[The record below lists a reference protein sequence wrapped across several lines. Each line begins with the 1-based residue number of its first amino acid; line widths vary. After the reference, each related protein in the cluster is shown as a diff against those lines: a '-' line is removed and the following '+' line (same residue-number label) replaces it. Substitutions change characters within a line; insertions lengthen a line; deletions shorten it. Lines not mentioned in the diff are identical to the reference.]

1 MTNRKTKRWI
11 SGLLAVVTI
20 VSALIQPASALAEDP
35 EPAAYEAEYP
45 ALEAVRSEL
54 AEDEIVTAGDHEI
67 EAGSSLD
74 IERDFS
80 GMEIPEEKVRVRFH
94 EAKNQ
99 SGQDFDTNQPDSYRA
114 VYFVEPVSGNPSY
127 HICRNIIVKEQ
138 PDVSQAGTDSTDE
151 NGEQP
156 TEPSEEEGGPGPD
169 TEDPDLEGSESVPSD
184 SMTEAQME
192 AVIEDMEQSEDA
204 HEHAE
209 QIAED
214 GGLLLFSMDTRT
226 TARRA
231 RAASGSASLVT
242 GAQVF
247 YPTNLGNYST
257 NMFTVNGRIAYCLES
272 AKCTPATGSYASQVL
287 EGNPNLQKTL
297 YYGYG
302 GAGDLTDQF
311 MPQFGGE
318 LKYVFT
324 HIAASYFYCGIDG
337 FEGCT
342 MEDLQEC
349 GVLGWIN
356 YLADQPAPPDP
367 YLSLSETALKA
378 TGNGSEQRTESIWLE
393 GDSRNSITLRI
404 PENVTF
410 HNEDSRETQTGGSV
424 RISGGT
430 SFYFTAPMSVSG
442 TWDTG
447 EMRGSLRTIWKALV
461 VSTGDA
467 NQDIGSYYEEESG
480 NSVRFSVQWMDLAR
494 VKVVKVDSASNA
506 RLAGAVFG
514 IYQEEACRNL
524 IATMPAT
531 NRNGESEV
539 EIAKT
544 QDTVYLKEITA
555 PSGYRY
561 NATAYRVA
569 LKTNQTV
576 STTVPDIEQLGNL
589 TIYKEGEVLTGAVP
603 HENGFTF
610 QYGNRKQKGAV
621 FNVYAARDIVTPS
634 GTVVFKSGQLV
645 AENLETGADG
655 SVTVKN
661 LHLGTYRVTEVQAPK
676 GFYNAKE
683 TKEVVIAY
691 AGQTA
696 EAAFSTATFHND
708 RQKAEVSIVK
718 KDQDTM
724 NGLAGGVFGLYA
736 SESIKNADGNPVA
749 DKDTL
754 LDRVTTR
761 ADGSAVFSADL
772 PIGYSYYVKEI
783 QAPSNYLKN
792 EEDTYAFRFEA
803 ANGSEAKVFFAHTFT
818 NERAS
823 ATIRLVKVDRE
834 TGESIPQGDA
844 SLEHA
849 VCGLYARNDI
859 LHPDAKNGVLY
870 QAGEQVATLT
880 TDEEGKAE
888 IDGLYL
894 GEYFVK
900 EITPPAGYLTDETE
914 HDLVCSYEG
923 ELSAVIERDC
933 TSSDQVI
940 KQPFQIVKAANSG
953 ETDAVLLAG
962 AGFTAYLVSS
972 LDVKEGGGYDLESA
986 APVVLGANGETEI
999 FTDENGYACSI
1010 PLPFGTY
1017 IVRESTTPDN
1027 YTPVKDFFVHIT
1039 ENHPDTPQVWRVL
1052 LDDEFEA
1059 KLRIVKK
1066 DDETK
1071 KPVEQVTTYPT
1082 VMTHQ
1087 SFFTDEHGSLVL
1099 PQSLKIGNYRIEEVT
1114 APQGYLRNDQTYE
1127 VSVDCD
1133 TPYQMDPASGDVI
1146 IEVVCEDHPAKGKLN
1161 LVKKGEALKGYDQ
1174 DFIYERKNLAG
1185 AEFEVSA
1192 AEDLYT
1198 ADGQKDA
1205 QGNRIREYAAGELVT
1220 TLTTDGE
1227 GKASL
1232 SDLPLG
1238 TYRIVETKAPEGF
1251 VLNETA
1257 QTITLAYED
1266 QDTPVV
1272 EQTAEFENEL
1282 QKAEISV
1289 VKKDARSGGVIQGAV
1304 FGLYTKAD
1312 IIRSGEAIVKADTL
1326 LGEAATGED
1335 GKAVL
1340 ETAQGYLLDG
1350 EIREVD
1356 LIYRDQDT
1364 PVVIFST
1371 DWQNQRQK
1379 VEIQVLKTEK
1389 DSDRAVPGTVFSLC
1403 AGEDITNAGGDVLL
1417 EADTVIEEKA
1427 ADAEGKLT
1435 FTADL
1440 PVGFSYYVKET
1451 AAAPGFT
1458 TMGEV
1463 QEFDIPSENMG
1474 RTAVPFVL
1482 CFENETTVVEF
1493 SKVSLTDGSEVE
1505 GAKLQVTDPDGT
1517 VVDEWISGKEP
1528 HIIRELEVGKTYR
1541 MTETLPAEG
1550 YVTASPIEFTVENTN
1565 EVQKVEMKDDVTR
1578 VEISKTDIAGKELP
1592 GAKLT
1597 VYDKDGKA
1605 VESWVSEDK
1614 PHYMEMLPTGEYT
1627 LHEESAPE
1635 GYLLAEDIR
1644 FEVRNTGEIQKV
1656 TMKDERKPEI
1666 PDTPKTGDRSD
1677 FLFWLLLMGLACI
1690 GVIAPVV
1697 SCFRDLKKGR

>member
-1 MTNRKTKRWI
+1 
-11 SGLLAVVTI
+11 
-20 VSALIQPASALAEDP
+20 
-35 EPAAYEAEYP
+35 
-45 ALEAVRSEL
+45 
-54 AEDEIVTAGDHEI
+54 
-67 EAGSSLD
+67 
-74 IERDFS
+74 
-80 GMEIPEEKVRVRFH
+80 
-94 EAKNQ
+94 
-99 SGQDFDTNQPDSYRA
+99 
-114 VYFVEPVSGNPSY
+114 
-127 HICRNIIVKEQ
+127 
-138 PDVSQAGTDSTDE
+138 
-151 NGEQP
+151 
-156 TEPSEEEGGPGPD
+156 
-169 TEDPDLEGSESVPSD
+169 
-184 SMTEAQME
+184 
-192 AVIEDMEQSEDA
+192 
-204 HEHAE
+204 
-209 QIAED
+209 
-214 GGLLLFSMDTRT
+214 
-226 TARRA
+226 
-231 RAASGSASLVT
+231 
-242 GAQVF
+242 
-247 YPTNLGNYST
+247 
-257 NMFTVNGRIAYCLES
+257 
-272 AKCTPATGSYASQVL
+272 
-287 EGNPNLQKTL
+287 
-297 YYGYG
+297 
-302 GAGDLTDQF
+302 
-311 MPQFGGE
+311 
-318 LKYVFT
+318 
-324 HIAASYFYCGIDG
+324 
-337 FEGCT
+337 
-342 MEDLQEC
+342 
-349 GVLGWIN
+349 
-356 YLADQPAPPDP
+356 
-367 YLSLSETALKA
+367 
-378 TGNGSEQRTESIWLE
+378 
-393 GDSRNSITLRI
+393 
-404 PENVTF
+404 
-410 HNEDSRETQTGGSV
+410 
-424 RISGGT
+424 
-430 SFYFTAPMSVSG
+430 
-442 TWDTG
+442 
-447 EMRGSLRTIWKALV
+447 
-461 VSTGDA
+461 
-467 NQDIGSYYEEESG
+467 
-480 NSVRFSVQWMDLAR
+480 
-494 VKVVKVDSASNA
+494 
-506 RLAGAVFG
+506 
-514 IYQEEACRNL
+514 
-524 IATMPAT
+524 
-531 NRNGESEV
+531 
-539 EIAKT
+539 T

-589 TIYKEGEVLTGAVP
+589 TIYKEGEVLTGATP

-661 LHLGTYRVTEVQAPK
+661 LHLGTYRITEVQAPK

-691 AGQTA
+691 AGQTV

-724 NGLAGGVFGLYA
+724 NGLAGGIFGLYA
-736 SESIKNADGNPVA
+736 AENIQNADGNTVA
-749 DKDTL
+749 EKDAL
-754 LDRVTTR
+754 IEKATTGT
-761 ADGSAVFSADL
+761 DGNAVFTVDL
-772 PIGYSYYVKEI
+772 PIGFGYYVKEI

-792 EEDTYAFRFEA
+792 EEDTYTFRFEA
-803 ANGSEAKVFFAHTFT
+803 ANGSEAKVSFAHTFT

-823 ATIRLVKVDRE
+823 ATIRLVKVDKE

-849 VCGLYARNDI
+849 VYGLYARNDI
-859 LHPDAKNGVLY
+859 LHPDAKTGVLY

-900 EITPPAGYLTDETE
+900 EITPPAGYLTDEME
-914 HDLVCSYEG
+914 YDLVCSYEG

-933 TSSDQVI
+933 TSPDQVI

-953 ETDAVLLAG
+953 ETDAGLLAG

-972 LDVKEGGGYDLESA
+972 LHTKEDGGYDFDSA

-1017 IVRESTTPDN
+1017 LVRETTVPQN
-1027 YTPVKDFFVHIT
+1027 YKPVKDFLVHIT
-1039 ENHPDTPQVWRVL
+1039 ENHPDTPQAWRVL
-1052 LDDEFEA
+1052 LDEEFEA
-1059 KLRIVKK
+1059 KLRIIKK

-1071 KPVEQVTTYPT
+1071 KPVLVKNAEFKIYDLDREAYVEQVTTYPT

-1174 DFIYERKNLAG
+1174 DFIYERENLAG

-1232 SDLPLG
+1232 PDLPLG

-1312 IIRSGEAIVKADTL
+1312 IIRNGETIVKADTL

-1335 GKAVL
+1335 GKAVFDVKL
-1340 ETAQGYLLDG
+1340 PFGEYYIREQKAPAGYVSSDKTVDLTVSYQGQDVKTIEMSCEFENEPTTVSIKKIDLTTGKELEGATLTVLDKEGNVVDTWTSVKGQEHLVERLTAGETYTLREEMAPYGYLRAEEIEFTVADTADIQKVEMKDEVPTGTILINKQGELLEKVSLLDSIGGWITHLFEYVTGSLQDVTFEVYALEDIQAADGVSADHYKKDELVDTITTDDTGIARLENLPLGKYYIREKETAQGYLLDG

-1356 LIYRDQDT
+1356 LTYRDQDT
-1364 PVVIFST
+1364 PVVTFST

-1463 QEFDIPSENMG
+1463 QEFDIPSGNMG
-1474 RTAVPFVL
+1474 RTAVPSVL

-1505 GAKLQVTDPDGT
+1505 GARLQVTDPDGT

-1541 MTETLPAEG
+1541 MTETLPAKG
-1550 YVTASPIEFTVENTN
+1550 YVTASAIEFTVENTN

-1592 GAKLT
+1592 GARLT
-1597 VYDKDGKA
+1597 IYDKDGNV

-1614 PHYMEMLPTGEYT
+1614 PHYIEMLPIGEYRLHEEAAPEGYLTAEDIWFEVKDTGEIQKVSMKDGVTRVEITKTDIAGKELPGAKLTVYDKDRNVVESWISEDKPHSMEMLPAGEYT

-1697 SCFRDLKKGR
+1697 SCFRDLKRRGK

>member
-1 MTNRKTKRWI
+1 M
-11 SGLLAVVTI
+11 
-20 VSALIQPASALAEDP
+20 
-35 EPAAYEAEYP
+35 
-45 ALEAVRSEL
+45 
-54 AEDEIVTAGDHEI
+54 
-67 EAGSSLD
+67 
-74 IERDFS
+74 
-80 GMEIPEEKVRVRFH
+80 
-94 EAKNQ
+94 
-99 SGQDFDTNQPDSYRA
+99 
-114 VYFVEPVSGNPSY
+114 
-127 HICRNIIVKEQ
+127 
-138 PDVSQAGTDSTDE
+138 
-151 NGEQP
+151 
-156 TEPSEEEGGPGPD
+156 
-169 TEDPDLEGSESVPSD
+169 
-184 SMTEAQME
+184 
-192 AVIEDMEQSEDA
+192 
-204 HEHAE
+204 
-209 QIAED
+209 
-214 GGLLLFSMDTRT
+214 
-226 TARRA
+226 
-231 RAASGSASLVT
+231 
-242 GAQVF
+242 
-247 YPTNLGNYST
+247 
-257 NMFTVNGRIAYCLES
+257 
-272 AKCTPATGSYASQVL
+272 
-287 EGNPNLQKTL
+287 
-297 YYGYG
+297 
-302 GAGDLTDQF
+302 
-311 MPQFGGE
+311 
-318 LKYVFT
+318 
-324 HIAASYFYCGIDG
+324 
-337 FEGCT
+337 
-342 MEDLQEC
+342 
-349 GVLGWIN
+349 
-356 YLADQPAPPDP
+356 
-367 YLSLSETALKA
+367 
-378 TGNGSEQRTESIWLE
+378 
-393 GDSRNSITLRI
+393 
-404 PENVTF
+404 
-410 HNEDSRETQTGGSV
+410 
-424 RISGGT
+424 
-430 SFYFTAPMSVSG
+430 
-442 TWDTG
+442 
-447 EMRGSLRTIWKALV
+447 
-461 VSTGDA
+461 
-467 NQDIGSYYEEESG
+467 
-480 NSVRFSVQWMDLAR
+480 
-494 VKVVKVDSASNA
+494 
-506 RLAGAVFG
+506 
-514 IYQEEACRNL
+514 
-524 IATMPAT
+524 
-531 NRNGESEV
+531 
-539 EIAKT
+539 
-544 QDTVYLKEITA
+544 
-555 PSGYRY
+555 
-561 NATAYRVA
+561 
-569 LKTNQTV
+569 
-576 STTVPDIEQLGNL
+576 
-589 TIYKEGEVLTGAVP
+589 
-603 HENGFTF
+603 
-610 QYGNRKQKGAV
+610 
-621 FNVYAARDIVTPS
+621 
-634 GTVVFKSGQLV
+634 
-645 AENLETGADG
+645 
-655 SVTVKN
+655 
-661 LHLGTYRVTEVQAPK
+661 
-676 GFYNAKE
+676 
-683 TKEVVIAY
+683 
-691 AGQTA
+691 
-696 EAAFSTATFHND
+696 
-708 RQKAEVSIVK
+708 
-718 KDQDTM
+718 
-724 NGLAGGVFGLYA
+724 
-736 SESIKNADGNPVA
+736 
-749 DKDTL
+749 
-754 LDRVTTR
+754 
-761 ADGSAVFSADL
+761 
-772 PIGYSYYVKEI
+772 
-783 QAPSNYLKN
+783 
-792 EEDTYAFRFEA
+792 
-803 ANGSEAKVFFAHTFT
+803 
-818 NERAS
+818 
-823 ATIRLVKVDRE
+823 KVDRE

-914 HDLVCSYEG
+914 YDLVCSYEG

-933 TSSDQVI
+933 TSPDQVI

-953 ETDAVLLAG
+953 ETDAGLLAG

-972 LDVKEGGGYDLESA
+972 LHTKEDGGYDFDSA

-1017 IVRESTTPDN
+1017 LVRETTVPQN
-1027 YTPVKDFFVHIT
+1027 YKPVKDFLVHIT
-1039 ENHPDTPQVWRVL
+1039 ENHPDTPQAWRVL
-1052 LDDEFEA
+1052 LDEEFEA
-1059 KLRIVKK
+1059 KLRIIKK

-1071 KPVEQVTTYPT
+1071 KPVLVKNAEFKIYDLDREAYVEQVTTYPT

-1127 VSVDCD
+1127 VSVDCG

-1174 DFIYERKNLAG
+1174 DFIYERENLAG

-1232 SDLPLG
+1232 PDLPLG

-1289 VKKDARSGGVIQGAV
+1289 VKKDARSGGVITGAV

-1312 IIRSGEAIVKADTL
+1312 ITRNGETIVQADTL

-1335 GKAVL
+1335 GKAVFDL
-1340 ETAQGYLLDG
+1340 KLPFGEYFIREQKAPAGYVSSDKTVNLTVSYQGQDVKTIEMSCEFENEPTTVSIKKTDLTTGKELEGAALTVLDKEGNVVDTWTSVKGQEHLVDRLIAGETYTLREELAPYGYLRAEEMEFTVADTAEIQKVEMKDEVPTGTILINKQGELLEKVSLLDTIEGWITHLFEYVTGSLQDVTFEVYALEDIQAADGESTDHYKKDELAGTITTDSSGIARLEKLPLGKYYIREKETAQGYLLDE

-1356 LIYRDQDT
+1356 LTYRDQDT
-1364 PVVIFST
+1364 PVVTFST

-1474 RTAVPFVL
+1474 RTAVPSVL

-1550 YVTASPIEFTVENTN
+1550 YVTASAIEFTVENTN

-1697 SCFRDLKKGR
+1697 SCFRDLKKGGK